1 MVRCVVNTR
10 HKPARAPQLPSTCT
24 PCANSAH
31 RYQNKGFV
39 NQNSE
44 FLSPLFSHSCAHLRP
59 QTLCFDM
66 LHKNRRGEGVTPVA
80 IVRSRIGMGRGSRH
94 KRAEG
99 SLSRLCGI
107 GMTEGGKRDPRAAR
121 LPDRV
126 GVNARRT
133 WGAGVLR
140 PYKGKRN
147 PRTGPAS
154 GTGHYIGKRE
164 AGRQALRS
172 SRGQS
177 RPGGG

>member
-1 MVRCVVNTR
+1 LSASEAGAAEKSRREKAYTEVAENTAITEKR
-10 HKPARAPQLPSTCT
+10 K
-24 PCANSAH
+24 
-31 RYQNKGFV
+31 
-39 NQNSE
+39 
-44 FLSPLFSHSCAHLRP
+44 
-59 QTLCFDM
+59 TL
-66 LHKNRRGEGVTPVA
+66 NA
-80 IVRSRIGMGRGSRH
+80 WIV
-94 KRAEG
+94 
-99 SLSRLCGI
+99 
-107 GMTEGGKRDPRAAR
+107 
-121 LPDRV
+121 
-126 GVNARRT
+126 RT